1 MTPWQR
7 RALIRQANR
16 LLKQAG
22 FGQDRDPRQVAFER
36 RIILTPAGGALRHGK
51 CHRV

>member
-7 RALIRQANR
+7 RDLIRQANH
-16 LLKQAG
+16 LLKQVG
-22 FGQDRDPRQVAFER
+22 FGRDRDPRQVVFECR
-36 RIILTPAGGALRHGK
+36 LIFTPAGGALRHGK